1 MNIEEIIFENS
12 KKSRPDNILNEDIT
26 MEYYD
31 TIVGNIIKDN
41 LKTGLVANTCFVSPM
56 VSPTGLIF
64 TEEVTNNQYKITKHQ
79 VEPQKVEGQT
89 NITLE
94 TLDDLKALTG
104 SIELFENW
112 LKNASRNK
120 VDLKYIEFLQA
131 NAKAVSDLSLTE
143 EERKNAETHSFCL
156 AQKVNEHVADMN
168 KDKNRCLKAF
178 CILPAKEAAQSLA
191 FANSYNSLDG
201 KSTIGENYIGRFNNV
216 KYFINPNMEDENVY
230 VGLLSESYGSV
241 IYSPYNV
248 ILATAMNSDKNEVTY
263 FTISRFGLT
272 LNPQSTDEIPLL
284 VKFKI
289 VAQ

>member
-12 KKSRPDNILNEDIT
+12 KKSRPDNIINESIT

-131 NAKAVSDLSLTE
+131 NAKPVSDLSLTE

-201 KSTIGENYIGRFNNV
+201 KLTTGENYIGIFNNI